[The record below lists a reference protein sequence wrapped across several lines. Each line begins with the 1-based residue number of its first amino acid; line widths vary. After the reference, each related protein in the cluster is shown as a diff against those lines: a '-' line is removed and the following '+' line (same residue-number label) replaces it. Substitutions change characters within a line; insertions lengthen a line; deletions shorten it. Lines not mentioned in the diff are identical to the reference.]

1 MMVIP
6 NSPLQH
12 ELMGRWK
19 AICAYDGG
27 HFEGWQRQPHGATV
41 QNHIEAALSQITN
54 CPTRIQGSGRTD
66 AGVHA
71 NGQVFHFDA
80 DWVHS
85 PEKLIR
91 ALHSILG
98 QEIKIRSL
106 RPAQATF
113 HARFSVISKCYHYHY
128 YLGRAKPIEAPY
140 LWACREG
147 PIDLAAMNAAAQA
160 MLGERDF
167 TALSASHGKDV
178 DPNPRKT
185 LYQLQVRQKG
195 PYLKLQVEGSGFL
208 YKMVRSLAGALYAVG
223 RQRLSP
229 DDLIHI
235 LHSCQ
240 RTQKIV
246 TAPAHGLYLERVNY
260 SNPKKIKP
268 LMQS

>member
-1 MMVIP
+1 MVIP
-6 NSPLQH
+6 KSPIQH
-12 ELMGRWK
+12 EAMGRWK
-19 AICAYDGG
+19 AICAYDGS

-54 CPTRIQGSGRTD
+54 RPTRIQGSGRTD

-71 NGQVFHFDA
+71 HGQVFHFDA
-80 DWVHS
+80 DWAHS

-98 QEIKIRSL
+98 QQIKIRSL
-106 RPAQATF
+106 RPTKTTF
-113 HARFSVISKCYHYHY
+113 HARFSVISKCYHYRY

-147 PIDLAAMNAAAQA
+147 SIDLAAMNFAAQA
-160 MLGERDF
+160 MLGEHDF

-208 YKMVRSLAGALYAVG
+208 YKMVRSLAGALYAIG
-223 RQRLSP
+223 RQRLNP
-229 DDLIHI
+229 DELINI
-235 LHSCQ
+235 LHSRQ

-246 TAPAHGLYLERVNY
+246 TAPAHGLYLKCVNY